1 MMSSSAENLSHSAD
15 EHALHNAHS
24 TMTLALALGRRGL
37 GQCWPNPSVG
47 AVVAGEGGH
56 IISCGWTGP
65 GGRPHA
71 EAVALARAGAA
82 ARGATL
88 YATLEPCSHWG
99 NTPPCADAI
108 IESGIAR
115 VVYGVRDPDER
126 VAGRGLKRLTDHG
139 IEVVAG
145 PLQREAH
152 WLAMGHYLRHVRKRP
167 FIQLKMAV
175 DRAGQLP
182 VGGAGMPVW
191 ATSTNARNYGHM
203 LRAEADAI
211 LIGQGTLL
219 ADDPDLTCRLPGMAW
234 RSPVRVVLSTNGRL
248 NPYAKMLKNMST
260 APVWLFGAPDMSQRR
275 KDALEEIGTRVFT
288 IPKNQLGRLHLR
300 GVMQELANQGIT
312 RVLVEGGASL
322 ENNLLQ
328 EGLADE
334 IIIFQGRKEITGPTL
349 QPFSPS
355 GLEAVVENPDFTL
368 ADQRHIG
375 EDLMWI
381 YRRTEYW

>member
-1 MMSSSAENLSHSAD
+1 MPHIDYPN
-15 EHALHNAHS
+15 
-24 TMTLALALGRRGL
+24 MTLALTLGRRGL
-37 GQCWPNPSVG
+37 GQCWPNPAVG
-47 AVVAGEGGH
+47 AVISDSQGR

-82 ARGATL
+82 VRGATL

-99 NTPPCADAI
+99 KTPPCADAI
-108 IESGIAR
+108 IESGITR
-115 VVYGVRDPDER
+115 VVYGVCDPDER

-145 PLQREAH
+145 PLEREAH
-152 WLAMGHYLRHVRKRP
+152 WLAMGHYLRHAKERP
-167 FIQLKMAV
+167 FIQLKLAV

-191 ATSTNARNYGHM
+191 ATSTDARNYGHM

-219 ADDPDLTCRLPGMAW
+219 ADDPDLTCRLPGMSW
-234 RSPVRVVLSTNGRL
+234 RSPVRVVLSTDGRL
-248 NPYAKMLKNMST
+248 NPYAKMLKNLST
-260 APVWLFGAPDMSQRR
+260 APVWLFGAQDVPQRR
-275 KDALEEIGTRVFT
+275 KAALEEVGAKVFT
-288 IPKNQLGRLHLR
+288 VAKNQQGRLHLR

-312 RVLVEGGASL
+312 RILVEGGPSL

-355 GLEAVVENPDFTL
+355 GLESVVENPEFNL

-375 EDLMWI
+375 EDQIWI
-381 YRRTEYW
+381 YRRAEYW

>member
-1 MMSSSAENLSHSAD
+1 MRSGADNLPYDVTEHSPLIASSNMA
-15 EHALHNAHS
+15 
-24 TMTLALALGRRGL
+24 LALALGARGL

-47 AVVAGEGGH
+47 AVVADDRGR

-71 EAVALARAGAA
+71 EAIALMRAGPA

-99 NTPPCADAI
+99 KTPPCADAI

-115 VVYGVRDPDER
+115 VVYGVTDPDER

-139 IEVVAG
+139 IELVAG
-145 PLQREAH
+145 PLQREAR
-152 WLAMGHYLRHVRKRP
+152 WLALGHYLRHTQKRP

-191 ATSTNARNYGHM
+191 ATTPDARNYGHM

-219 ADDPDLTCRLPGMAW
+219 ADDPDLTCRLPGMSW

-260 APVWLFGAPDMSQRR
+260 APVWLFGSPDMPQRR
-275 KDALEEIGTRVFT
+275 IEVLEEIGTSVFT
-288 IPKNQLGRLHLR
+288 VSKNQQGRLHLR
-300 GVMQELANQGIT
+300 GVMEELANQGIT
-312 RVLVEGGASL
+312 RVLVEGGPSL

-334 IIIFQGRKEITGPTL
+334 IFIFQGRKEITGPTL
-349 QPFSPS
+349 QPFSPH
-355 GLEAVVENPDFTL
+355 GLEAVTENPDYNL
-368 ADQRHIG
+368 ADKRYIG
-375 EDLMWI
+375 EDLIWI
-381 YRRTEYW
+381 YRRAEYW